1 MARLYLKNICIFY
14 SGLCKQIHLNA
25 TPAIYTH
32 KCFGLTLNADGLLTP
47 TELNRPTVEVYG
59 HRMYQY

>member
-1 MARLYLKNICIFY
+1 MHFLFHIMQTDPFKCYT
-14 SGLCKQIHLNA
+14 GHLQVF
-25 TPAIYTH
+25 
-32 KCFGLTLNADGLLTP
+32 CLTLNADGLLTP